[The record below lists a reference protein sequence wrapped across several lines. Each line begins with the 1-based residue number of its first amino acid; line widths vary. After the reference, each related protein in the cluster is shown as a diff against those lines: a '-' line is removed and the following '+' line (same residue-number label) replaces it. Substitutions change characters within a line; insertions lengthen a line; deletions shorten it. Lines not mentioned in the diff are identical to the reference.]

1 MSRNKTTVVA
11 ASLVAVAA
19 LAIGGAT
26 LANASSPT
34 AASAGSSSGSAASG
48 SSGADAN
55 QGQAPNGQQ
64 GHLPGGHSHTP
75 VTGEELSKVTAAVTA
90 QDSTVTVES
99 VQKDED
105 GSYDVHGTKD
115 GQRVMLEVSADLATI
130 TERTGGGMGR
140 GGGMGGSQDTPVT
153 GAEATKVGDAVQAKD
168 SAVTV
173 ESVRKDPD
181 GSYDVLGTKDGQPV
195 FFDVSADLSTV
206 TPNAGGP
213 GRMGGH
219 GGPEGGRAPSGSD
232 ANGSAGNGSA
242 SNGSAANGSAGNGS
256 AANGSAANGSA

>member
-26 LANASSPT
+26 LANASTPT
-34 AASAGSSSGSAASG
+34 AASAGSSSGSAAAG

-55 QGQAPNGQQ
+55 EGQAPGSQQPQAPGGQQ
-64 GHLPGGHSHTP
+64 GRMPGGHSHTP
-75 VTGEELSKVTAAVTA
+75 VTGDELSKVTAAVTA
-90 QDSTVTVES
+90 QDSGVTVES

-115 GQRVMLEVSADLATI
+115 GQPVMLEVSADLATI
-130 TERTGGGMGR
+130 TERTGGGMGK

-153 GAEATKVGDAVQAKD
+153 GAEATKVGEAVQAKD

-195 FFDVSADLSTV
+195 FFDVSADLSEV
-206 TPNAGGP
+206 TQNAGGP

-219 GGPEGGRAPSGSD
+219 GGPEGGPAPT
-232 ANGSAGNGSA
+232 
-242 SNGSAANGSAGNGS
+242 GS
-256 AANGSAANGSA
+256 AANGSAANGSAANGTA

>member
-26 LANASSPT
+26 LANASTPT
-34 AASAGSSSGSAASG
+34 AASAGSSSGSAAAG

-55 QGQAPNGQQ
+55 EGQAPGSQQPQAPGGQQ
-64 GHLPGGHSHTP
+64 GRMPGGHSHTP
-75 VTGEELSKVTAAVTA
+75 VTGDELSKVTAAVTA
-90 QDSTVTVES
+90 QDSAVTVES

-130 TERTGGGMGR
+130 TERTGGGMGKS
-140 GGGMGGSQDTPVT
+140 GGMGGSQDTPVT
-153 GAEATKVGDAVQAKD
+153 GAEATKVGEAVQAKD

-195 FFDVSADLSTV
+195 FFDVSSDLATI
-206 TPNAGGP
+206 TENAGGP

-219 GGPEGGRAPSGSD
+219 GGPGAGQAPSGSD
-232 ANGSAGNGSA
+232 ANGSD
-242 SNGSAANGSAGNGS
+242 
-256 AANGSAANGSA
+256 ANGSAANGTA

>member
-26 LANASSPT
+26 LANASTP
-34 AASAGSSSGSAASG
+34 AAATTGSANGSTASG
-48 SSGADAN
+48 SSGAEAN
-55 QGQAPNGQQ
+55 QGQQGHTPGGQQ
-64 GHLPGGHSHTP
+64 GQASGGQPGQMPGGHNHTP
-75 VTGEELSKVTAAVTA
+75 VTGDELSKVTAAVKA
-90 QDSTVTVES
+90 KDSAVTVES
-99 VQKDED
+99 VAKDED

-130 TERTGGGMGR
+130 TERAGR
-140 GGGMGGSQDTPVT
+140 GGGGMGGSEDTVVT
-153 GAEATKVGDAVQAKD
+153 GAEATKVADAVKAKE
-168 SAVTV
+168 SGVTV

-181 GSYDVLGTKDGQPV
+181 GSYDVLGTKDGQSV
-195 FFDVSADLSTV
+195 FYEVSADLSTISA
-206 TPNAGGP
+206 NAGGS

-219 GGPEGGRAPSGSD
+219 RGPGAGQAPSGS
-232 ANGSAGNGSA
+232 AGS
-242 SNGSAANGSAGNGS
+242 GSAANGS